1 MLASVLQHCAETTET
16 DQIHHLGQE
25 LLFWLTEH
33 KGCSQKAGDTY
44 KAMLHMGLCLG
55 HTHDALRGERDSRAR
70 GQVYRVGQGGA

>member
-1 MLASVLQHCAETTET
+1 M
-16 DQIHHLGQE
+16 
-25 LLFWLTEH
+25 FWLTEH